1 VFDLG
6 TLRPFQS
13 LHLIPT
19 ANAPGVDSLAQ
30 ANVHTIAIEIPIS
43 RLTSRGRV
51 PTDPMDEKATVGIWG
66 AAYRQKGGIREPG
79 QKPSFVGPW
88 MQVSRLGNPLFNEV
102 ITPMSKKDRWNAQT
116 PDKDRDFAKFVKQP
130 ELAKLLPVLYPGVF
144 PNLKALTKD
153 RADLVAI
160 LLTGIPAGLIDGFQN
175 FTGDTQ
181 ADMLRLNMAIPPS
194 RNPNRLG
201 LLGGDLAGFPNGRR
215 VGDDVVTIELRAVAG
230 VTYPLVDPTFTP
242 DGAASQIEDGT
253 FKAPVRNFLTKF
265 PYLGVPY
272 SGYDVPKAGAA

>member
-1 VFDLG
+1 
-6 TLRPFQS
+6 
-13 LHLIPT
+13 
-19 ANAPGVDSLAQ
+19 
-30 ANVHTIAIEIPIS
+30 
-43 RLTSRGRV
+43 
-51 PTDPMDEKATVGIWG
+51 
-66 AAYRQKGGIREPG
+66 
-79 QKPSFVGPW
+79 
-88 MQVSRLGNPLFNEV
+88 
-102 ITPMSKKDRWNAQT
+102 
-116 PDKDRDFAKFVKQP
+116 
-130 ELAKLLPVLYPGVF
+130 VLYPGVF

-181 ADMLRLNMAIPPS
+181 ADMLRLNMAIPPTA
-194 RNPNRLG
+194 NPNRLG

-253 FKAPVRNFLTKF
+253 FKMPVRNFLDKF
-265 PYLGVPY
+265 PYLGTPY